1 MWLAMCI
8 QFITNHRV
16 CPTKHIF
23 WISLSQCYLLST
35 QSNLLLT
42 VIKVK
47 FSRTAPI
54 RIVTSWLGEGNIYS
68 TLALDPLLV
77 AWIFKRFW
85 KFSACKR
92 SSIMQSVKA
101 FLLFLYR
108 LSETI
113 CGPSLFWCKSRRK
126 VLDVSVVVETFFHP
140 IDNTRS
146 FQQT

>member
-1 MWLAMCI
+1 MACNVYPIHNQPPYMSNKTYILNLTEPMLSAIHTI
-8 QFITNHRV
+8 QFTSN
-16 CPTKHIF
+16 
-23 WISLSQCYLLST
+23 SDLSQIFPYSTDSNCY
-35 QSNLLLT
+35 
-42 VIKVK
+42 
-47 FSRTAPI
+47 FM
-54 RIVTSWLGEGNIYS
+54 LGEGNIYS

-77 AWIFKRFW
+77 AWIFKRLW
-85 KFSACKR
+85 KFSTCKR

-126 VLDVSVVVETFFHP
+126 VLDVSVVVGTFFHP